1 MTVHVKN
8 GLKYDLIACF
18 TSVLNLKHLCLLV
31 RNDLLMVCR
40 QLNMEDSVAEIMGQ
54 LGADERGKISFED
67 FTRCRMQLVN
77 EIRKEEGQLSLLSS
91 DSEKRKPHECVSS
104 WPTSSENS
112 LGVLSM
118 RIFLTRSLSN
128 ICDRGAQNQS

>member
-1 MTVHVKN
+1 M
-8 GLKYDLIACF
+8 F
-18 TSVLNLKHLCLLV
+18 TSILNLKCLCLWV

-54 LGADERGKISFED
+54 LGAGERGKISLED

-77 EIRKEEGQLSLLSS
+77 EIHKEEGQLSLLSS

-112 LGVLSM
+112 LGV
-118 RIFLTRSLSN
+118 
-128 ICDRGAQNQS
+128 